1 MGQYCPYVRPDVFDA
16 FDAFDATPGATVGAI
31 FEAAFDALTLAV

>member
-1 MGQYCPYVRPDVFDA
+1 MGQYCPYVRPDA